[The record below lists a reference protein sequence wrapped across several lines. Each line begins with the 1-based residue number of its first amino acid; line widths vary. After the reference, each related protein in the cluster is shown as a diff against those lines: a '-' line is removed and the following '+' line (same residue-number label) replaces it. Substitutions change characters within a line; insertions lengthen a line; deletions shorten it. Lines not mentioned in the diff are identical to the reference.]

1 LKLLRCFE
9 TTGGDKKDIPSI
21 KNNRPTYPENSVLEK
36 VPKEK
41 KPGQNDKAMHSAIQ
55 KMTKRTKEVN
65 YDHLCKS
72 FLQ

>member
-1 LKLLRCFE
+1 MTLKLLRCFE

-41 KPGQNDKAMHSAIQ
+41 KPGQNDKPC
-55 KMTKRTKEVN
+55 TVPFKR
-65 YDHLCKS
+65 
-72 FLQ
+72 